1 MLKIVPVYAAV
12 LALLF
17 LMLSVRVIRARRG
30 NDVGFGS
37 AGNDDLERRI
47 RVHGNFA
54 EYVPFALLLLAM
66 AEWRGGNPLILN
78 ALCALLLAG
87 RIAHAVFLSRPS
99 TDAIGR
105 VVGMTGTQTAILGA
119 ALLLLAG

>member
-1 MLKIVPVYAAV
+1 MLKIVPVYAAI

-17 LMLSVRVIRARRG
+17 LVLSLRVILGRRS
-30 NDVGFGS
+30 NNVGFGS
-37 AGNDDLERRI
+37 AGSDDLERRI
-47 RVHGNFA
+47 RIHGNFA
-54 EYVPFALLLLAM
+54 EYVPFALLLLAL
-66 AEWRGGNPLILN
+66 AEWRGGYPLILN

-99 TDAIGR
+99 TDDIGR
-105 VVGMTGTQTAILGA
+105 VLGMTGTQTAILGA